1 MSDHAFGIDTLIVPA
16 ALVPEGDQ
24 DAAQEAMTSVG
35 PDAVR
40 LPAVLV
46 PPGGTPPGGEY
57 VMIGVLV
64 GGSSDST
71 ADAQPDPTP
80 EAGRTAT
87 PPPTLHTP
95 GQARDPIAA
104 GSAARRAMAP
114 NSTGRTLAKPAKPG

>member
-35 PDAVR
+35 VDAVR

-46 PPGGTPPGGEY
+46 PPGGSPPGGDF
-57 VMIGVLV
+57 VMIGVLG
-64 GGSSDST
+64 GGSAEPA

-80 EAGRTAT
+80 EAGHTAT
-87 PPPTLHTP
+87 QPPPLHTP
-95 GQARDPIAA
+95 GQTRDPIAA
-104 GSAARRAMAP
+104 GRAALGAMAR
-114 NSTGRTLAKPAKPG
+114 TRAGRTLAKPAKPG